1 MENEKALLVVEC
13 TDKSDSFSIE
23 DHTRKLDDLCKSI
36 CGISHYTLSVVDRSV
51 VVNKHGTMQNY
62 IFKLASEY
70 IRGKDYYKIHVFY
83 TETSREIVEIRH
95 YGLDKGIVKDDM
107 TNYKHVELT
116 KTPLESTISYETI
129 RREYKGHAFSSSDV
143 RQIDM
148 GYDLISKPSPHMLDV
163 LDKFNKLFKEE
174 LI

>member
-70 IRGKDYYKIHVFY
+70 MRDKDYSKLHVFY
-83 TETSREIVEIRH
+83 TETSRGIVEIRH
-95 YGLDKGIVKDDM
+95 YGLTKVIVKDDM
-107 TNYKHVELT
+107 TNYKHIEFI
-116 KTPLESTISYETI
+116 KTPLERSMSFDTI

-148 GYDLISKPSPHMLDV
+148 GYDIIDEPSPSVLAA
-163 LDKFNKLFKEE
+163 LDKYNELFKEE